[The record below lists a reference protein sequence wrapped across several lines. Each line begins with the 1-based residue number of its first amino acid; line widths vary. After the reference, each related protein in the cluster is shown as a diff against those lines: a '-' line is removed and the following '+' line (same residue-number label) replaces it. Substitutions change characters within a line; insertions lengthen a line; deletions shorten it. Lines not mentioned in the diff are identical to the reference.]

1 MWPQECYVI
10 CRQVIPCIHSLS
22 DFMRLSGARMDYSWS
37 LEPCLITLR
46 NSPPHE
52 TNDVL
57 VSQVVPRSRSRHR
70 STRSPCPLPSPA
82 PPPTTYGLS
91 FGSRGSG
98 RSLHKHKEICQRFSL
113 PQDPDDVCSG
123 ALGKPSAVCSA
134 HGEDVQ
140 SLPAHSSPRGRG
152 LGVGVGPAL
161 GGRWLPGH
169 GGFWLA
175 FLSSGFDLVCV
186 LLTLALLP
194 LRGRRPHSSRRAP
207 ASRALPR
214 PASSHS
220 ARCWAGGRAR
230 TASISVRPLRG
241 AGDLPARIAVCSCR
255 AGPVH
260 ATARVKA

>member
-1 MWPQECYVI
+1 MLCASNQTFASWIFTWPQECYVI

-134 HGEDVQ
+134 HGGCAE
-140 SLPAHSSPRGRG
+140 PSSTLISAGTW
-152 LGVGVGPAL
+152 A
-161 GGRWLPGH
+161 GG
-169 GGFWLA
+169 
-175 FLSSGFDLVCV
+175 
-186 LLTLALLP
+186 
-194 LRGRRPHSSRRAP
+194 
-207 ASRALPR
+207 
-214 PASSHS
+214 
-220 ARCWAGGRAR
+220 GGRAR
-230 TASISVRPLRG
+230 ARGPL
-241 AGDLPARIAVCSCR
+241 AARAWRLLACFSEFR
-255 AGPVH
+255 L
-260 ATARVKA
+260 

>member
-10 CRQVIPCIHSLS
+10 CRQAIPCIHSLS
-22 DFMRLSGARMDYSWS
+22 DFMRPSGARMDYSWS

-70 STRSPCPLPSPA
+70 STQSPCPR
-82 PPPTTYGLS
+82 PPPPRPQQLTGCPLGPGGPGGPCTNTKKSVNGFLYPRTQMTS
-91 FGSRGSG
+91 AREPWESRP
-98 RSLHKHKEICQRFSL
+98 LCVQHT
-113 PQDPDDVCSG
+113 
-123 ALGKPSAVCSA
+123 
-134 HGEDVQ
+134 GEDVQ

-152 LGVGVGPAL
+152 AGVGVGPAL
-161 GGRWLPGH
+161 RGRWLPGH
-169 GGFWLA
+169 GCSWLA
-175 FLSSGFDLVCV
+175 FLSSGFDLVRV

-194 LRGRRPHSSRRAP
+194 LRGPRPRSSRRAP

-214 PASSHS
+214 PASSRS
-220 ARCWAGGRAR
+220 ARCWADGRAR
-230 TASISVRPLRG
+230 TVSISVRPLRG
-241 AGDLPARIAVCSCR
+241 AGDLPARIAACSCG

-260 ATARVKA
+260 ATPRVKA